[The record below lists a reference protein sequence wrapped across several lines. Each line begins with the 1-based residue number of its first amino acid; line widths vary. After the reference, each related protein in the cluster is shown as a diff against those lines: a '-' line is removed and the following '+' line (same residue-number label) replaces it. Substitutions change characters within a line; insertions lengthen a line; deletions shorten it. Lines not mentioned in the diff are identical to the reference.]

1 MPEPAKI
8 PAYREGARMARI
20 TVGRTDIAAVE
31 VLHEP
36 PAALSDYQVRLAV
49 DVFGMSANNI
59 SYAMTGEFLG
69 YWAHFPVDEARG
81 CVPVWGFADV
91 VESRHPDIE
100 VGERIFGYLPMA
112 TELVV
117 QPDAVTDLVFS
128 DSIEHRSTL
137 HPWYRRLYRC
147 AADPAHAADAE
158 GLQATVWALFMTGW
172 AIADDLASSTRT
184 VVVSSASSKT
194 SLSLAWAMRQ
204 LDTDISVVG
213 LTSASNAAFVTDT
226 NIYDAVRTYD
236 GLDLADLEGPAAYVD
251 IAGNAGLKERVHAA
265 LGDRLTD
272 SLIVGGTHQGGEPA
286 TGELVGPGPRF
297 FFIPDVA
304 ENAPDGHARFHTRFA
319 EALGQFVP
327 WIADLL
333 ELDEATGV
341 DAIVAAYEELLADNP
356 GPIRSKVLSW

>member
-1 MPEPAKI
+1 MT
-8 PAYREGARMARI
+8 RI
-20 TVGRTDIAAVE
+20 AVGRADIAAVE
-31 VLHEP
+31 VLDEFSAP
-36 PAALSDYQVRLAV
+36 VSEGQVRLAV
-49 DVFGMSANNI
+49 GVFGMSANNI

-69 YWAHFPVDEARG
+69 YWAHFPVDEERG

-117 QPDAVTDLVFS
+117 QPDAVTDLAFS

-147 AADPAHAADAE
+147 ATDPVHAADAE

-172 AIADDLASSTRT
+172 AIADDVADSVRT

-194 SLSLAWAMRQ
+194 SLSLAWAMSQ
-204 LDTDISVVG
+204 LGVDVEVIG
-213 LTSASNAAFVTDT
+213 LTSASNIGFVAGAD
-226 NIYDAVRTYD
+226 IYDSVRVYD
-236 GLDLADLEGPAAYVD
+236 DLSLSDLQGPVAYVD
-251 IAGNAGLKERVHAA
+251 VAGNAGMKERVHAA

-272 SLIVGGTHQGGEPA
+272 SLIVGGTHRGGDRA
-286 TGELVGPGPRF
+286 TGMLVGPDPRF

-304 ENAPDGHARFHTRFA
+304 ENAADGHAGFHARFA
-319 EALGQFVP
+319 AALREFSP
-327 WIADLL
+327 WIAELI
-333 ELDEATGV
+333 ELDQATGV
-341 DAIVAAYEELLADNP
+341 AAVVATYEELLTSRP
-356 GPIRSKVLSW
+356 GPNRSKVLSW